1 MTKNEILI
9 HVIITAVIST
19 ARHLTDKGE
28 HTALHKINNDV
39 YVKTY
44 NDVHVHI
51 LPLGLLFSAFCH
63 EVG

>member
-1 MTKNEILI
+1 MTITVILI
-9 HVIITAVIST
+9 ALY
-19 ARHLTDKGE
+19 LTDKGE